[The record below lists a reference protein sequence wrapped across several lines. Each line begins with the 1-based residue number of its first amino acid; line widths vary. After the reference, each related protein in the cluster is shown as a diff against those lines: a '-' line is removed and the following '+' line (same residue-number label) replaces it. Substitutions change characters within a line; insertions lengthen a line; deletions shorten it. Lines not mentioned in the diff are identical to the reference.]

1 MKREAG
7 LWAKEVADRER
18 AYESSDEPSSA
29 SYERRNRGV
38 IVGRLPFVAFA
49 GHLMVDRKT
58 VASLKVGQR
67 GYWLQLVVD
76 QREGAAVHDSAS
88 KSHSTDVQDAR
99 PRSSSIG
106 HGSPSC

>member
-7 LWAKEVADRER
+7 LWAKEVADKER
-18 AYESSDEPSSA
+18 AYESSDESSSA
-29 SYERRNRGV
+29 SYEQRNKGV
-38 IVGRLPFVAFA
+38 IVGRLSFVAFA
-49 GHLMVDRKT
+49 GHLMVDRK
-58 VASLKVGQR
+58 VGQW

-88 KSHSTDVQDAR
+88 KSHLTDVQDAR